1 MCRYV
6 SPFSLSLCITP
17 FPLES
22 VVVQSR
28 ASRDLVG
35 GQHDAGVP
43 PDRVRRIRHK
53 RSTTEDIIKRVP
65 RRRGNPHLRPP
76 RPRQG
81 GGGDGRGGGG
91 GGQRLFG
98 PRLRPRRPV
107 PRLPHRSPS
116 LAGVIPCASGYQT
129 GARGAPPQDACGWWG
144 RRGVRPPRRVAW
156 YVSNGHSNICFC
168 LKRFKR
174 CGRIQ
179 VIVCY
184 IHEYTP
190 SQH

>member
-1 MCRYV
+1 MSVYRP
-6 SPFSLSLCITP
+6 SPSLCIAP

-35 GQHDAGVP
+35 GQHKAGVP
-43 PDRVRRIRHK
+43 PDGVRHIRHK
-53 RSTTEDIIKRVP
+53 RSTTENIIKRVS
-65 RRRGNPHLRPP
+65 RRRRNPHLRPP

-98 PRLRPRRPV
+98 PRVRTRRPV

-116 LAGVIPCASGYQT
+116 LTGVVPGASWYQT
-129 GARGAPPQDACGWWG
+129 GARGAPPQDACGWRG
-144 RRGVRPPRRVAW
+144 GRGVRPPRRIAW
-156 YVSNGHSNICFC
+156 YVCVEAIQIYLLSMFLSGDSVRTYTSTLHLSTNIHITS
-168 LKRFKR
+168 L
-174 CGRIQ
+174 
-179 VIVCY
+179 
-184 IHEYTP
+184 
-190 SQH
+190 